1 MLFISK
7 RKNKVSEQLHS
18 MNNSIN
24 QGTITQSNLNDYTQN
39 QNNMYCKNCGAMIEQ
54 NLLFCNNCGTKF

>member
-1 MLFISK
+1 MLVINR
-7 RKNKVSEQLHS
+7 RKNKVPEQLHS

-24 QGTITQSNLNDYTQN
+24 QETIAHSNLNDYAHN

-54 NLLFCNNCGTKF
+54 NSLYCNNCGTKF